1 MLSLH
6 CKRKQSRWNTIG
18 TKFANSGI
26 TTFPELGLFTSVVQ
40 VENQA
45 FLGCNLTELNTRSIK
60 GISTKGFEGLK
71 VAEPLVFDL
80 LATVQQW
87 AFYSSN
93 VQFSAFIIRT
103 TQVPNFTGSQLFYY
117 NFKITNGI
125 YVRDELVEDFKVAAG
140 WSERASSIKPLS
152 ECPYSIPG

>member
-1 MLSLH
+1 M
-6 CKRKQSRWNTIG
+6 
-18 TKFANSGI
+18 
-26 TTFPELGLFTSVVQ
+26 FTGVMSIL
-40 VENQA
+40 NGA
-45 FLGCNLTELNTRSIK
+45 FSGCNLIELNTRSVKSID
-60 GISTKGFEGLK
+60 TKGFDGLK

-87 AFYSSN
+87 AFYSGN
-93 VQFSAFIIRT
+93 AQFSAFIIRT

-140 WSERASSIKPLS
+140 WKERASSIKPLS
-152 ECPYSIPG
+152 ECPYSIPE

>member
-1 MLSLH
+1 MF
-6 CKRKQSRWNTIG
+6 RWNTIG

-26 TTFPELGLFTSVVQ
+26 TTFPELELFTSVVR
-40 VENQA
+40 VEQDA

-60 GISTKGFEGLK
+60 VISTKGFEGLK

-87 AFYSSN
+87 AFYSGN
-93 VQFSAFIIRT
+93 AQFSAFIIRT

-140 WSERASSIKPLS
+140 WKERASSIKPLS
-152 ECPYSIPG
+152 ECPYSIPE